1 MCVLMVSCRSHR
13 MSASPMEMFLV
24 LWNILKTVGDDIKAT
39 KQLTLTSLW
48 VGLQCLT
55 ELLLVLAN
63 LGFLSDK
70 KSCLGGWVLVG
81 F

>member
-1 MCVLMVSCRSHR
+1 